1 MGEEIIFY
9 PRLLVRH
16 IYKELQNWDD
26 VIRNIEKSK
35 SCNADIEKLKEK
47 IFGLHELIEDASKF
61 HGYLECDEAQIDKK
75 RGHNRSQ
82 LNAREESNLDLTRY
96 HGLSKEQLDI
106 IDRETSSDW
115 IGNKLKLACK
125 ELSHRYNDGGVNN
138 GLVPKRAPPW
148 GLFS

>member
-16 IYKELQNWDD
+16 IYKELQNCDD
-26 VIRNIEKSK
+26 AIRNIEKSK
-35 SCNADIEKLKEK
+35 SCNADIKKLKEK

-75 RGHNRSQ
+75 REHNRSQ

-106 IDRETSSDW
+106 IDRETSS
-115 IGNKLKLACK
+115 K
-125 ELSHRYNDGGVNN
+125 
-138 GLVPKRAPPW
+138 
-148 GLFS
+148 